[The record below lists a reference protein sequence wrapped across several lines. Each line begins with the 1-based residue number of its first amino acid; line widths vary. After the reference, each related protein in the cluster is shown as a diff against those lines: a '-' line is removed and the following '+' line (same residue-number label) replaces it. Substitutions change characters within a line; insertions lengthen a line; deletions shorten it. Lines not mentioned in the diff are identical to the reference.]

1 MCCVARFVL
10 FDTVAR
16 ACVNKD
22 YRVAVV
28 ECYRIPFMG
37 KFKRIRKLKDY
48 RIHREGTE
56 ILLLGFIVFALA
68 AFLLWYYLP
77 GCVVLNSVV
86 SFGFLVLYLL
96 MINFFRSPKR
106 IFPGDVENVIVAPAD
121 GKVVVIEKVFEP
133 DHFKDERLQISIF
146 MSPMNV
152 HANWY
157 PVDGKVKRVE
167 HQKGKYHKAWLPKAS
182 TENERSLVVIETADG
197 HEILVRQIAGAMAR
211 RIVTYAA
218 AGEDCFID
226 QHMGFIKFGSRVD
239 LYLPL
244 DVDLKIE
251 LGQRTVGN
259 ETVIATFK

>member
-1 MCCVARFVL
+1 M
-10 FDTVAR
+10 
-16 ACVNKD
+16 KK
-22 YRVAVV
+22 
-28 ECYRIPFMG
+28 

-48 RIHREGTE
+48 RIHREGTS
-56 ILLLGFIVFALA
+56 ILVVSFLVFALVNA
-68 AFLLWYYLP
+68 PFWYFFP
-77 GCVVLNSVV
+77 ENVVFNSIVSLTSLVV
-86 SFGFLVLYLL
+86 YLL
-96 MINFFRSPKR
+96 MVNFFRSPKR

-133 DHFKDERLQISIF
+133 DHFKDERMQVSIF

-157 PVDGKVKRVE
+157 PVDGVITRVE
-167 HQKGKYHKAWLPKAS
+167 HQKGKFHKAWLPKAS
-182 TENERSLVVIETADG
+182 TENERSLVVIKTDDDR
-197 HEILVRQIAGAMAR
+197 EILVRQIAGAMAR

-218 AGEDCFID
+218 AGEECFID

-244 DVDLKIE
+244 DCDIKVTLDQK
-251 LGQRTVGN
+251 TVGN

>member
-1 MCCVARFVL
+1 M
-10 FDTVAR
+10 
-16 ACVNKD
+16 K
-22 YRVAVV
+22 
-28 ECYRIPFMG
+28 

-56 ILLLGFIVFALA
+56 ILIIGFLVFALA
-68 AFLLWYYLP
+68 AFLLWYFLP
-77 GCVVLNSVV
+77 QCLVLNT
-86 SFGFLVLYLL
+86 LL
-96 MINFFRSPKR
+96 SAFFFVTYMLMVNFFRSPKR

-157 PVDGKVKRVE
+157 PVDGVIKRAE
-167 HQKGKYHKAWLPKAS
+167 HQDGKHYKAWLPKAS
-182 TENERSLVVIETADG
+182 TDNERSLVVIETEDG
-197 HEILVRQIAGAMAR
+197 REIMVRQIAGAMAR

-218 AGEDCFID
+218 AGEECFID

-244 DVDLKIE
+244 DVDVKVE
-251 LGQRTVGN
+251 LGQKTVGN
-259 ETVIATFK
+259 ETIIATFK

>member
-1 MCCVARFVL
+1 M
-10 FDTVAR
+10 
-16 ACVNKD
+16 KK
-22 YRVAVV
+22 
-28 ECYRIPFMG
+28 

-48 RIHREGTE
+48 RIHREGTS
-56 ILLLGFIVFALA
+56 ILVVSFLVFALVNA
-68 AFLLWYYLP
+68 PLWYFFP
-77 GCVVLNSVV
+77 DNVIFNSIV
-86 SFGFLVLYLL
+86 SLTSLVIYLL
-96 MINFFRSPKR
+96 MVNFFRSPKR

-133 DHFKDERLQISIF
+133 DHFKDERMQISIF

-157 PVDGKVKRVE
+157 PVDGVITRVE
-167 HQKGKYHKAWLPKAS
+167 HQKGKFHKAWLPKAS
-182 TENERSLVVIETADG
+182 TENERSLVVIKTDDDR
-197 HEILVRQIAGAMAR
+197 EILVRQIAGAMAC

-218 AGEDCFID
+218 AGEECFID

-244 DVDLKIE
+244 DCDIKVTLDQK
-251 LGQRTVGN
+251 TVGN